1 MGVFYKF
8 VVENLLSTQ
17 KMFDN
22 DIANLVVTGFILL
35 VSFIP
40 AWNSVEWLYD
50 NKLISTRN
58 SGSLIH
64 WVIRLVVGLV
74 IFFTIKI
81 ILVTILFVKTYWIQ
95 VVIMAL
101 LGIAIC
107 FSISYCIKQYN
118 GKKVKKEMKK

>member
-22 DIANLVVTGFILL
+22 DIANLLVTGFILL

-40 AWNSVEWLYD
+40 AWKSVGWLYD

-64 WVIRLVVGLV
+64 WLIRLVVGLV
-74 IFFTIKI
+74 VFFVIKTV
-81 ILVTILFVKTYWIQ
+81 LVTILLVKTYWIQ
-95 VVIMAL
+95 VILIAL
-101 LGIAIC
+101 LGISIY

-118 GKKVKKEMKK
+118 KKNKHIN